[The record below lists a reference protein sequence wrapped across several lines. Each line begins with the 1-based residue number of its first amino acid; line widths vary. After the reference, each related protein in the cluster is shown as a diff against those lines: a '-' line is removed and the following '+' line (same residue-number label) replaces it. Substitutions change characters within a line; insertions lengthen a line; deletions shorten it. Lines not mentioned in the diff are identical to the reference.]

1 MKKYKAKQTRKEIIN
16 KAADRLK
23 QLLKTEGKNW
33 KKGWSSTIA
42 ELQLPVKIS
51 DGKNYHGFNIINL
64 AIEAQE
70 NGYESNLWGTAN
82 AWRKKGY
89 YVKAKEKAHHVF
101 FNAQIEVEDRDFGII
116 TDSGELKDVKK
127 KIWYFKP
134 YPVFNASQIQDYVIE
149 KKTEEVKVSKV
160 DILKDV
166 EKYVA
171 NTEAK
176 ITFGGSRAFYSPKGD
191 FIKLPNV
198 EDFHDTESYY
208 GTLLHELVH
217 WTGSDKRLK
226 RDFSGRFGD
235 NAYAIEELVA
245 ESGSAILSAL
255 LGISPTVR
263 SDHAQ
268 YINGW
273 IEQLENKPEQVLKA
287 ITKSTQ
293 AIDFLDGL
301 QKKGEKKKVA

>member
-33 KKGWSSTIA
+33 KQGWSSTIA

-160 DILKDV
+160 DILKNV

-176 ITFGGSRAFYSPKGD
+176 IIYGGHRAFYSPNVDK
-191 FIKLPNV
+191 ITLPKV

-208 GTLLHELVH
+208 GTLLHELIH

-263 SDHAQ
+263 SDHAK

-273 IEQLENKPEQVLKA
+273 IEQLENKPEQVLQA

>member
-42 ELQLPVKIS
+42 KLQLPVKIS
-51 DGKNYHGFNIINL
+51 DGKTYHGFNIINL

-70 NGYESNLWGTAN
+70 NGYESNLWGTSK
-82 AWRKKGY
+82 AWKDKGY
-89 YVKAKEKAHHVF
+89 YIKKGETAHHVF

-171 NTEAK
+171 NTKAK
-176 ITFGGSRAFYSPKGD
+176 ITFGGGRAFYSPKGD
-191 FIKLPNV
+191 FIKLPKV

-208 GTLLHELVH
+208 GTLLHELIH

>member
-23 QLLKTEGKNW
+23 HLLKTEGKDW

-42 ELQLPVKIS
+42 ELSLPKKIA
-51 DGKNYHGFNIINL
+51 DGKTYHGFNIINL

-89 YVKAKEKAHHVF
+89 YVKAEETAHHVF

-160 DILKDV
+160 DILKNV

-176 ITFGGSRAFYSPKGD
+176 IIYGGHRAFYSPNVDK
-191 FIKLPNV
+191 ITLPKV

-208 GTLLHELVH
+208 GTLLHELIH

-273 IEQLENKPEQVLKA
+273 IEQLENKPEQVLQA

>member
-33 KKGWSSTIA
+33 KQGWSSTIA
-42 ELQLPVKIS
+42 ELQLPVKIA
-51 DGKNYHGFNIINL
+51 DGKTYHGFNIINL

-101 FNAQIEVEDRDFGII
+101 FNAQIEVDDKEFGII
-116 TDSGELKDVKK
+116 TDDGKTKFAKK
-127 KIWYFKP
+127 KIWFFTA

-160 DILKDV
+160 DILKNV

-176 ITFGGSRAFYSPKGD
+176 IIYGGHRAFYSPNVDK
-191 FIKLPNV
+191 ITLPKV

-208 GTLLHELVH
+208 GTLLHELIH

-263 SDHAQ
+263 SDHAK

>member
-33 KKGWSSTIA
+33 KQGWSSTIA
-42 ELQLPVKIS
+42 ELQLPIKIA
-51 DGKNYHGFNIINL
+51 DGKTYHGFNIINL

-127 KIWYFKP
+127 KIWYFKRN
-134 YPVFNASQIQDYVIE
+134 PVFNASQIQDYVIE
-149 KKTEEVKVSKV
+149 KKTKEVKVSKV
-160 DILKDV
+160 DILKNV

-176 ITFGGSRAFYSPKGD
+176 IIYGGHRAFYSPNVDK
-191 FIKLPNV
+191 ITLPKV

-208 GTLLHELVH
+208 GTLLHELIH

-263 SDHAQ
+263 SDHAK

-273 IEQLENKPEQVLKA
+273 IEQLENKPEQVLQA

>member
-1 MKKYKAKQTRKEIIN
+1 M
-16 KAADRLK
+16 
-23 QLLKTEGKNW
+23 
-33 KKGWSSTIA
+33 
-42 ELQLPVKIS
+42 
-51 DGKNYHGFNIINL
+51 
-64 AIEAQE
+64 
-70 NGYESNLWGTAN
+70 
-82 AWRKKGY
+82 
-89 YVKAKEKAHHVF
+89 
-101 FNAQIEVEDRDFGII
+101 
-116 TDSGELKDVKK
+116 
-127 KIWYFKP
+127 
-134 YPVFNASQIQDYVIE
+134 IE
-149 KKTEEVKVSKV
+149 KKTKEVKVSKV
-160 DILKDV
+160 DILKNV

-176 ITFGGSRAFYSPKGD
+176 IIYGGHRAFYSPNVDK
-191 FIKLPNV
+191 ITLPKV

-208 GTLLHELVH
+208 GTLLHELIH

-273 IEQLENKPEQVLKA
+273 IEQLENKPEQVLQA